1 MPSAA
6 HKCLVVQ
13 TSFPPDDDTDM
24 ESLSFTS
31 DGLSLTMGSS
41 RWRAKVVFAQIYGFR
56 VLDELDMAEH
66 LSGCCLA
73 DGWLFEV
80 TSGGW
85 KDFECTRPSF
95 TTGRLSW
102 VREYLLLGRDE
113 CVSVLTKEEPVVRAE
128 VLSAS
133 LLESATLSELN
144 TRISEVLFYQW
155 DPIGVSGMLNARDE
169 YDMYVPLV
177 VGKLTGG
184 ATQQEVAAL
193 LDQIASERM
202 GLLPDPVRAGRAA
215 ASAYEWFE
223 RLSPKRTQPT

>member
-1 MPSAA
+1 MSSAA
-6 HKCLVVQ
+6 QKCHVVQ

-24 ESLSFTS
+24 ESLRFTP
-31 DGLSLTMGSS
+31 DGLSFTMVSS
-41 RWRAKVVFAQIYGFR
+41 RWRAKVVFAQTYGFR

-80 TSGGW
+80 ACGGW

-102 VREYLLLGRDE
+102 VREYLVIGRDK
-113 CVSVLTKEEPVVRAE
+113 CASVLTKEEPVVQAE
-128 VLSAS
+128 VLSGS
-133 LLESATLSELN
+133 FFESDALSELN
-144 TRISEVLFYQW
+144 NRISEVLFYQW
-155 DPIGVSGMLNARDE
+155 DPIGVSDMLNARDE
-169 YDMYVPLV
+169 YDIYVPLV

-202 GLLPDPVRAGRAA
+202 GLLADPARTGRTAA
-215 ASAYEWFE
+215 LACEWFE
-223 RLSPKRTQPT
+223 RVCS

>member
-1 MPSAA
+1 
-6 HKCLVVQ
+6 
-13 TSFPPDDDTDM
+13 
-24 ESLSFTS
+24 
-31 DGLSLTMGSS
+31 
-41 RWRAKVVFAQIYGFR
+41 
-56 VLDELDMAEH
+56 
-66 LSGCCLA
+66 
-73 DGWLFEV
+73 
-80 TSGGW
+80 
-85 KDFECTRPSF
+85 
-95 TTGRLSW
+95 
-102 VREYLLLGRDE
+102 
-113 CVSVLTKEEPVVRAE
+113 

>member
-1 MPSAA
+1 MPSAP
-6 HKCLVVQ
+6 HKCLVIQ
-13 TSFPPDDDTDM
+13 TVFPPGDDTDM

-31 DGLSLTMGSS
+31 DGLTLKMASS
-41 RWRAKVVFAQIYGFR
+41 RWRANVVFAQSYGFR
-56 VLDELDMAEH
+56 VLNELEMAEH

-85 KDFECTRPSF
+85 KDFESTRPSF
-95 TTGRLSW
+95 TIGRLSW
-102 VREYLLLGRDE
+102 VREYLLIGRDK
-113 CVSVLTKEEPVVRAE
+113 CASVLTKEEPVIFAE
-128 VLSAS
+128 VPSESLFESDDLSV
-133 LLESATLSELN
+133 LN

-184 ATQQEVAAL
+184 ATQREVAAL